1 MESGRKLRLNV
12 WCIINKIKACYSK
25 EVRRV
30 RKYQSGNQNQYKLG
44 YMRGLV
50 FNYMVLLKRADDT
63 KVWTIYYSKIK
74 NNLFCHGVW

>member
-1 MESGRKLRLNV
+1 MVSSALFNKTNMIQMTASVWLRLNV
-12 WCIINKIKACYSK
+12 WCIIIKIKACYSK

-50 FNYMVLLKRADDT
+50 FNYMWQTLALP
-63 KVWTIYYSKIK
+63 
-74 NNLFCHGVW
+74 HH